1 MKKFIFLLIAICFSL
16 SITAQVDRSKAPESG
31 PAPRVHIGEY
41 KSFTLDN
48 GLKVLVVENNKIPKV
63 NFSLDIVR
71 DRILQK
77 DKAGYL
83 DIAGE
88 LWGKGTEKRAPK
100 ELNEEVD
107 FIGANLYSSSE
118 ALVISGLSKYKD
130 QMMEI
135 LSDIVLH
142 PTFPQEEFDKLILR
156 TQTALK
162 TSEVSPASI
171 MDNIYKKTL
180 FGDAH
185 PYGDIVT
192 PATINNITVEDCK
205 NYYQNYIHPNQ
216 AILVIVG
223 DITLNE
229 AKKLTEKYL
238 GNWKAGQSPTFTY
251 KTPQQPQ
258 GRQVVFSNKDAAT
271 QASINVAYPIDFK
284 VNSPDALAATVM
296 NQILGG
302 GGFQAKLFKNLRE
315 TKGYTYG
322 AYSSLSKS
330 ELNGSGA
337 FSASAEVK
345 SNIADSA
352 LIEVFNEMQNMV
364 MDNYSQEDL
373 DRVKKTMAGSF
384 SRSLESPSTIAGFAY
399 NIERFGLPKDY
410 YTTYLE
416 RLDKITKADVNAA
429 IKKYIHPD
437 NAYILVVNDRGEKKK
452 LEKLATNGKIT
463 ELDNYGQPLAV
474 SSNVAPNV
482 TPEKVIDA
490 YLKAIGGI
498 EKIKGIKDMSLTSE
512 MNIQGM
518 KLITDQKYL
527 LDGAKP
533 LYMMEMSMNGAPMQ
547 KIVFDGTKA
556 FLSGAAGNQT
566 LEGEKV
572 AELKDQAYPVL
583 EAEYTQLGYQP
594 TLEGVEKVN
603 GREAYKLKT
612 TLGKAVTYSFYDV
625 ENGLKVKAVGSQD
638 GMTQEVLFEDYQ
650 PTAYGI
656 LMPLLSKTSMQG
668 MPIEIKTTDIKI
680 NSGLKAE
687 DFK

>member
-1 MKKFIFLLIAICFSL
+1 MKKYVFLLIAICFSL

-41 KSFTLDN
+41 KSFTLNN

-63 NFSLDIVR
+63 NFSLNIVR
-71 DRILQK
+71 DKILEK

-83 DIAGE
+83 NIAGE
-88 LWGKGTEKRAPK
+88 LWGKGTEKRNPK
-100 ELNEEVD
+100 QLSEEVD
-107 FIGANLYSSSE
+107 FIGANLYTSSE
-118 ALVISGLSKYKD
+118 YVGIAGLAKYKD

-135 LSDIVLH
+135 LSDVVLH
-142 PTFPQEEFDKLILR
+142 PTFPKEEFDKLILR
-156 TQTALK
+156 TQTGLK
-162 TSEVSPASI
+162 TSEVSPQAI
-171 MDNIYKKTL
+171 MSNIYNKTL
-180 FGDAH
+180 FGDSH
-185 PYGDIVT
+185 PYGDVIT
-192 PATINNITVEDCK
+192 PATISNVTIEDCQ
-205 NYYQNYIHPNQ
+205 NYYQNYIHPNH
-216 AILVIVG
+216 AVLVIVG

-238 GNWKAGQSPTFTY
+238 GNWKAGQSPAHTY
-251 KTPQQPQ
+251 EVPKQPQ
-258 GRQVVFSNKDAAT
+258 GRQVIFSNKDAAT
-271 QASINVAYPIDFK
+271 QASIQVAYPINFK
-284 VNSPDALAATVM
+284 VNSPDAIAAQVM

-330 ELNGSGA
+330 ELPGSGA

-352 LIEVFNEMQNMV
+352 LIEVFKEMQNMV
-364 MDNYSQEDL
+364 MANYSQEDL
-373 DRVKKTMAGSF
+373 ERVKKTMAGSF
-384 SRSLESPSTIAGFAY
+384 SRSLESPSTIANFAY

-416 RLDKITKADVNAA
+416 KLDKVTKEDVNAA
-429 IKKYIHPD
+429 VKKYIHPD

-452 LEKLATNGKIT
+452 LEKLATNGTVT
-463 ELDNYGQPLAV
+463 ELDNYGEPLTV
-474 SSNVAPNV
+474 SNNVAPNI

-490 YLKAIGGI
+490 YLKAIGGA

-518 KLITDQKYL
+518 KLITSQKYL
-527 LDGAKP
+527 LNGAKP
-533 LYMMEMSMNGAPMQ
+533 LYLMEMSMNGATMQ

-556 FLSGAAGNQT
+556 IISGAGGNQT

-572 AELKDQAYPVL
+572 AELKAQTYPVL
-583 EAEYTQLGYQP
+583 EAEYAQLGYHP

-603 GREAYKLKT
+603 GRDAYKLKT

-650 PTAYGI
+650 PTEYGI
-656 LMPLLSKTSMQG
+656 LMPLVSKTSMQG
-668 MPIEIKTTDIKI
+668 MPIEVKTTDIKI
-680 NSGLKAE
+680 NSGLKAG
-687 DFK
+687 DFQ